1 MASKLRNYLRVFRK
15 GMGLYQ
21 DEIAFLV
28 GSEEGTTVSRYEHNE
43 RTPGLKIILA
53 YEFILRVPARSL
65 FAGLAQEVEEEIKHR
80 ARFLVQKLS
89 KQKQDRLTERKLKM
103 LKMLASGP
111 GTKPG
116 KDDEDYF

>member
-28 GSEEGTTVSRYEHNE
+28 GSEQGTTVSRYEHNE
-43 RTPGLKIILA
+43 RIPGLKIILA

-89 KQKQDRLTERKLKM
+89 KQKQDRLTARKLKM
-103 LKMLASGP
+103 LKILASGP

-116 KDDEDYF
+116 ENNEKHF

>member
-28 GSEEGTTVSRYEHNE
+28 GSEKGTTVSRYEHNE
-43 RTPGLKIILA
+43 RIPGLKIILA

-116 KDDEDYF
+116 ENNEKHF